1 MAEGMDELVESD
13 HACSEL
19 FPMTNV
25 SHNDS
30 YVVVTSK
37 KERPPFRRRY
47 TFSSSSEHTPD
58 LSSIHLDMLSPT
70 VTIHDYWQLVNE
82 VRALKVL
89 LMKMRRLL
97 LDKMD
102 SSDLENSKSSKGIS
116 RRFSIGTLT
125 QLDTYRIVPDRGRKI
140 SVESGE
146 KKNQTNANNDDISE
160 NTNNSRRISRKNL
173 SSDFSNFFESFSSIS
188 TNSLASRRHAQNILS
203 HGRSSS
209 PAEMAPEASTPRT
222 AECFPKNLLCNGE
235 NHLNDSFYHNADSYG
250 LRTTGRS
257 MHSPSYQDCASP
269 SRASIVTANRSTNYQ
284 DLRRISETP
293 ATDLSEDEESCCNHK
308 KLVDELEKKVD
319 QLQQRNEEF
328 ERDINC
334 KNFVIQK
341 LQQQMEEFHKME
353 EDLREEN
360 ILLEMEIQELSEELN
375 SLKRGDFSDT

>member
-125 QLDTYRIVPDRGRKI
+125 QLDTYRIVPERGRKI

-146 KKNQTNANNDDISE
+146 KKNQPN
-160 NTNNSRRISRKNL
+160 
-173 SSDFSNFFESFSSIS
+173 
-188 TNSLASRRHAQNILS
+188 
-203 HGRSSS
+203 
-209 PAEMAPEASTPRT
+209 
-222 AECFPKNLLCNGE
+222 
-235 NHLNDSFYHNADSYG
+235 
-250 LRTTGRS
+250 
-257 MHSPSYQDCASP
+257 
-269 SRASIVTANRSTNYQ
+269 
-284 DLRRISETP
+284 
-293 ATDLSEDEESCCNHK
+293 
-308 KLVDELEKKVD
+308 
-319 QLQQRNEEF
+319 
-328 ERDINC
+328 
-334 KNFVIQK
+334 
-341 LQQQMEEFHKME
+341 
-353 EDLREEN
+353 
-360 ILLEMEIQELSEELN
+360 
-375 SLKRGDFSDT
+375 